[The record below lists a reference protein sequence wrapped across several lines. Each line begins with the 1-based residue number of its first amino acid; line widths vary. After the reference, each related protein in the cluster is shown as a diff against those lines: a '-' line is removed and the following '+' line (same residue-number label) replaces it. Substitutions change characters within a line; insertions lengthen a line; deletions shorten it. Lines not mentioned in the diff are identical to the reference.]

1 MIDLVFQGCL
11 AMRNTRGFFRLV
23 ACYLVLIS
31 SLATPATGQEGGL
44 FVSTCAEAD
53 KISTDKRKAIET
65 AAISFVRAITS
76 ENWQNGYRDLS
87 EGAKAAVAPKEFSE
101 IVQQNFLPMAP
112 YQQIRVDRVYSPNV
126 VGWTPPRVMC
136 GILSDP
142 ERWAAVAVERDKEQ
156 AHVLVIADAR
166 NNQWSFALWM
176 LRGSSGWEIHGFHGG
191 ASTLASWTAADT
203 WRKARA
209 EAAKDHH
216 FNSVILNYAALQLAY
231 RGNYFQLGLHSEIQ
245 QRIAGLPVPQS
256 LRGAVPYVW
265 ASEHDEFRV
274 WRIGP
279 LAVGGEVYLQV
290 FHEMPAWKTNQEV
303 DNRNKRLI
311 RLLTQRFPEITD
323 VFAGLV
329 ITAQET
335 NSNRQFGTVEEWK
348 QPQEKGP

>member
-1 MIDLVFQGCL
+1 MPSD
-11 AMRNTRGFFRLV
+11 M
-23 ACYLVLIS
+23 
-31 SLATPATGQEGGL
+31 
-44 FVSTCAEAD
+44 
-53 KISTDKRKAIET
+53 RKAVE
-65 AAISFVRAITS
+65 ANAISFVAALTS
-76 ENWQNGYRDLS
+76 ESWPAAYRQLS
-87 EGAKAAVAPKEFSE
+87 DGAKASITAEKFAG
-101 IVQQNFLPMAP
+101 IVQQVFLQMAP
-112 YQQIRVDRVYSPNV
+112 FRDARVDRIYSPKV
-126 VGWTPPRVMC
+126 VGWTPPSVVC
-136 GILSDP
+136 GSSSDP
-142 ERWAAVAVERDKEQ
+142 EKWAAVALESEKEQ
-156 AHVLVIADAR
+156 VHVLVIADAR

-176 LRGSSGWEIHGFHGG
+176 VRGATGWEINGFHGG

-203 WRKARA
+203 WRRARA

-216 FNSVILNYAALQLAY
+216 FNSVILHYAALQLAY

-245 QRIAGLPVPQS
+245 QRIPDLPVPQS

-279 LAVGGEVYLQV
+279 LAVGGDVYLQV
-290 FHEMPAWKTNQEV
+290 FHELPAWKTNQEV

-348 QPQEKGP
+348 QAQEKGP